1 MDQRSVTRVQELPVR
16 FARRLKHIE
25 RVDGWEPSAAHIT
38 ITIRSTTTI
47 AITITSITIIIGITR
62 PIIGSII
69 ITAAVLTSTVTITMS
84 DSRFRL
90 RGFLIKG
97 LRNEALSALAVY
109 ESHSPVEKLSFL
121 SAVSYSHVG

>member
-62 PIIGSII
+62 PIIGII
-69 ITAAVLTSTVTITMS
+69 ITAAVLTSTVTITIS